1 MINTKSKII
10 ITIIV
15 VILIIIAIVVNNK
28 NQVKQEDAKQ
38 SLQTLADINYDEE
51 TGLYYIKDES
61 TGEIIY
67 ASEDEDDP
75 ELQFYKEHPDYNPN
89 PLSSRSTD
97 LSSFASFKSE
107 EEQDY
112 LEFVIETN

>member
-10 ITIIV
+10 IAVIV
-15 VILIIIAIVVNNK
+15 IALIIITIVAKNKGQVN
-28 NQVKQEDAKQ
+28 QEEVKQ
-38 SLQTLADINYDEE
+38 SLQNIVLDINYDEE

-97 LSSFASFKSE
+97 LSSFVSFESE
-107 EEQDY
+107 EKE
-112 LEFVIETN
+112 ETDAK